1 MNELVA
7 LLGAL
12 LPTRNSLILIGLML
26 RTFSA
31 IAADCVAPLD
41 GFVQDAL
48 PIRSPL
54 KLAGPEVTLNVA
66 LTLSPGATGPGN
78 VFDVSEPPATT
89 EVHCALGTPMLSFTS
104 VTGLPVMFVN
114 VTVVSWLE
122 PGANVCRPGGPAA
135 AAGAVRTVP
144 ARLWPDESSTFC

>member
-41 GFVQDAL
+41 EFVQDAL

-54 KLAGPEVTLNVA
+54 KLAGPDVTVNAA

-78 VFDVSEPPATT
+78 VFDDSGPPATT
-89 EVHCALGTPMLSFTS
+89 EVHWPVGTPILSFTPG
-104 VTGLPVMFVN
+104 TGVPVVLVN
-114 VTVVSWLE
+114 VTV
-122 PGANVCRPGGPAA
+122 
-135 AAGAVRTVP
+135 
-144 ARLWPDESSTFC
+144 